1 MKIPRGLCHNHHSM
15 GVASHYQ
22 SMYFFTWLKP
32 LNAAEGHM
40 QKVISDH
47 ILLDQGRS
55 IRDRK
60 SGLLRLK
67 ISN

>member
-1 MKIPRGLCHNHHSM
+1 MKIPRGLCHNHHNM

-22 SMYFFTWLKP
+22 SIYFFTRLKP
-32 LNAAEGHM
+32 LNAAEG

-55 IRDRK
+55 IRGRK